1 MTKLGEWHKVYWKF
15 IDHIMVLLSNTRIKN
30 SIYFNFWMISTI
42 NSNLVLFI
50 YIQSTYN
57 IKWYILWSKSKK
69 TLSLKSILYAVFD
82 MFLAPYILYEYMQDY
97 IIYSNIWV
105 CERPHEWLKSVAL
118 KSHTIRTD
126 SVLMSCTITKWP

>member
-15 IDHIMVLLSNTRIKN
+15 IDHTMVLVPNTKTKNLICFNLYIKYNFIIQYSQVLSKYNVSYQIIHSLIK
-30 SIYFNFWMISTI
+30 I
-42 NSNLVLFI
+42 
-50 YIQSTYN
+50 
-57 IKWYILWSKSKK
+57 KK

>member
-1 MTKLGEWHKVYWKF
+1 MTKLVEWHKVYWKF

-30 SIYFNFWMISTI
+30 SIYFDFQSGFIH
-42 NSNLVLFI
+42 I